1 MNECLRSAT
10 WNSKGWQWV
19 GYYFYWTFENRRNY
33 NYSMDIEGINIIVH
47 GRCNSTK
54 HMMKLEILH

>member
-1 MNECLRSAT
+1 
-10 WNSKGWQWV
+10 
-19 GYYFYWTFENRRNY
+19 
-33 NYSMDIEGINIIVH
+33 MDIEGINIIVH